1 MRRKIFRLSEDRFD
15 KVCSDIKIEGDLLSL
30 VAYEGEHFESSFKLS
45 AADSSSLRGM
55 VFSSNPYVVAKNP
68 SFEGEQ
74 TEVVFFVKDGI
85 GHAGDR
91 IEGDFYII
99 LDGFS
104 KDIPFSIEYLSP
116 VTKIN
121 DRTITSVSDFSEFY
135 RSNPTE
141 ALSFFST
148 SEFESFMKTQETDKY
163 LLYRAYKSF
172 PRTCQN
178 LEEFLIALGVKGRTG
193 FFLSETSLTFTVK
206 DLDLRESV
214 DITKTEWGYA
224 QIDVESD
231 SEFITVG
238 HERINDDYFIAGT
251 MHFDFF
257 IHPGKMHAGKNYAR
271 LTFSSYDEKKTLTV
285 LCVKEASESVNDIH
299 RLFMRSK
306 VRLTKEYIEYRFKR
320 MTSEEWS
327 ESLMGL
333 LDTLI
338 SVSPENA
345 TEYLLMKTHALILTE
360 KKAEAL
366 SIVEEL
372 KIAILDKKGFEW
384 AYLLYLCT
392 MIEREKSYVDRLT
405 LEVEAIFRETDDP
418 RVFWLLLFLRERYLD
433 NPFSELK
440 DIRQFVTNRLNSP
453 FFYIEALYL
462 MEKDPLLIKS
472 FDDFTLKVLRFAAN
486 KDRITGNI
494 ALRIATLLSNEKS
507 FDKRVFDTAAKAY
520 SKNPTQELLNSIL
533 KYLLRNAVYGPMAL
547 PWYFLAIKAD
557 YAIAGLYE
565 AFVTSLPEDYLKL
578 LPEGVIRYFGY
589 RNTIGY
595 QKKAFVFRNLI
606 ENKGSYQKIYE
617 DLKKTIELFALENMR
632 RGRLSEDLCIIY
644 QDVLD
649 RGIIDADVAH
659 MIGNILVPYKIQCMP
674 SDTIRVHLVSSDK
687 EEILSYPV
695 TDHCAFLPV
704 SCKEHRVI
712 LERKGN
718 IFTAEDGL
726 FVEEKLL
733 STEKIM
739 NKLYQEA
746 KDRLPYFRY
755 AITSGEDEKEDGNAF
770 MERYKDDA
778 FSLIEGF
785 LSDRSIPVSYKNRK
799 YGLFIPYLREHM
811 REDIF
816 KTYLLSEEDMSE
828 MDTKMLAYT
837 ADLFVK
843 NEEYERAYALLD
855 RFYGLKMTARLL
867 LALITEKIKGSPDEP
882 DDFLISASAY
892 LMGLYLINDV
902 TARYLSSF
910 YVGPVEIMCDIFTHL
925 NALMLPTDMI
935 GERIITEALY
945 TENFP
950 KQRTQVFE
958 SYLKVNPNRMIAE
971 AWFTYFAR
979 GYMKDSP
986 DTEESIF
993 PHLMESYVRG
1003 EKLNESCFTALLK
1016 YLCMKEELSEAE
1028 KKALSLIL
1036 SDAIRRGLYFGF
1048 YRSIPS
1054 DLLIRYQLYDKYF
1067 VTYEGEEGRRLTIR
1081 VSLSSGG
1088 TDSPDMVEMYPGIYV
1103 AQFILFFGDTISYE
1117 IIEKDNEADCLKK
1130 GELSCTDEN
1139 SMDRESRYGLLNRM
1153 KSSFIYYEEKELL
1166 KAMKRHQVLE
1176 VASEELFSLRR

>member
-1 MRRKIFRLSEDRFD
+1 MSEDRFD
-15 KVCSDIKIEGDLLSL
+15 KVCSDIKIEGDLHALI
-30 VAYEGEHFESSFKLS
+30 AYEGEHFESSFKLS
-45 AADSSSLRGM
+45 CADSSSLRGM

-74 TEVVFFVKDGI
+74 VEVLFYVKDGI
-85 GHAGDR
+85 GHSGDR
-91 IEGDFYII
+91 IEGEFHII
-99 LDGFS
+99 LDGYS
-104 KDIPFSIEYLSP
+104 TDIPFSIEYQSP
-116 VTKIN
+116 VIKVN
-121 DRTITSVSDFSEFY
+121 DRTITTLSDFGKLY
-135 RSNPTE
+135 RSSPTD

-148 SEFESFMKTQETDKY
+148 DEFESFMKTQKTDEF
-163 LLYRAYKSF
+163 LLYRGYKSF
-172 PRTCQN
+172 PKTYQN
-178 LEEFLIALGVKGRTG
+178 LEEFLVALGLKGRTG
-193 FFLSETSLTFTVK
+193 FFLSDTSLTFNVE
-206 DLDLRESV
+206 DQDLRESI

-224 QIDVESD
+224 EINVESD

-238 HERINDDYFIAGT
+238 HERVNDDYFIAGT
-251 MHFDFF
+251 MHFDFY
-257 IHPGKMHAGKNYAR
+257 IHPNKMHAGKNYAR
-271 LTFSSYDEKKTLTV
+271 LTFSSYDEEKVLTV
-285 LCVKEASESVNDIH
+285 LCVKETSESVNDIH

-306 VRLTKEYIEYRFKR
+306 VRLTREYLEYRFKR
-320 MTSEEWS
+320 MDSEKWC
-327 ESLMGL
+327 ESLTGL

-360 KKAEAL
+360 KKIEAL
-366 SIVEEL
+366 SYVEEL
-372 KIAILDKKGFEW
+372 KVLILDKKGFEW

-392 MIEREKSYVDRLT
+392 MIEREKGYVDKLT
-405 LEVEAIFRETDDP
+405 LEVEAIFRDTDDP
-418 RVFWLLLFLRERYLD
+418 RVFWLLLFLRERYID

-472 FDDFTLKVLRFAAN
+472 FDDFTLKVLRWAAN

-533 KYLLRNAVYGPMAL
+533 RYLLRNAVYGPMAL

-565 AFVTSLPEDYLKL
+565 AFVTSLPDDYLKL

-606 ENKGSYQKIYE
+606 ENKDSYQNIYE

-632 RGRLSEDLCIIY
+632 RGRLSEDLCVIY

-649 RGIIDADVAH
+649 RGIIDADVSE
-659 MIGNILVPYKIQCMP
+659 MIGNILVPCKVHCMP
-674 SDTIRVHLVSSDK
+674 KDTIRVHLVSLDK
-687 EEILSYPV
+687 TEISSYPV
-695 TDHCAFLPV
+695 TNHVAFLPIG
-704 SCKEHRVI
+704 CREHRII
-712 LERKGN
+712 LERKGG
-718 IFTAEDGL
+718 IFTADEGL
-726 FVEEKLL
+726 FMEEKLL

-739 NKLYQEA
+739 DKLYQESR
-746 KDRLPYFRY
+746 DRLQYFRY
-755 AITSGEDEKEDGNAF
+755 ALASGEAEKEEGAAF

-785 LSDRSIPVSYKNRK
+785 LSDKSIPVSYKNME
-799 YGLFIPYLREHM
+799 YWLFIPYLREHM

-828 MDTKMLAYT
+828 MDTKTLAYT

-843 NEEYERAYALLD
+843 NEEYERAFELLD
-855 RFYGLKMTARLL
+855 HFYGLKMTARLL
-867 LALITEKIKGSPDEP
+867 LSLVTEKIKKAPDVP
-882 DDFLISASAY
+882 DDFLISTSAY

-902 TARYLSSF
+902 TARYLSNF
-910 YVGPVEIMCDIFTHL
+910 YVGPTDIMCDIFKHL
-925 NALMLPTDMI
+925 SALNLPTDVI
-935 GERIITEALY
+935 GERIITESLY
-945 TENFP
+945 TEEFP
-950 KQRTQVFE
+950 KMRNIVFE

-979 GYMKDSP
+979 AFMKNLP

-1016 YLCMKEELSEAE
+1016 YLCTKQELSDPEE
-1028 KKALSLIL
+1028 KALSMIL
-1036 SDAIRRGLYFGF
+1036 SDAVRRGLYFGF
-1048 YRSIPS
+1048 YRSVQKN
-1054 DLLIRYQLYDKYF
+1054 LQIRYQLYDKYF
-1067 VTYEGEEGRRLTIR
+1067 VTYEGEEGKRLLIR
-1081 VSLSSGG
+1081 VLQPSGG
-1088 TDSPDMVEMYPGIYV
+1088 TDTLEMAEMYPGIYV
-1103 AQFILFFGDTISYE
+1103 SQFVLFFGDKMNYE
-1117 IIEKDNEADCLKK
+1117 IIEKDNETADIKK

-1153 KSSFIYYEEKELL
+1153 RSSFVYYEEKELL
-1166 KAMKRHQVLE
+1166 NAMKRYKALYYS
-1176 VASEELFSLRR
+1176 AEELFSLRR

>member
-1 MRRKIFRLSEDRFD
+1 MSEDRFD
-15 KVCSDIKIEGDLLSL
+15 KVCSDIRIEGDLLEL
-30 VAYEGEHFESSFKLS
+30 TAYEGEHFESSFKLS

-55 VFSSNPYVVAKNP
+55 VFSSNPYVVTKNP

-74 TEVVFFVKDGI
+74 IEVLFSVKDGI
-85 GHAGDR
+85 GHVGDR
-91 IEGDFYII
+91 IEGDFHII

-104 KDIPFSIEYLSP
+104 KDIPFLIEYQAP
-116 VTKIN
+116 VIKVN
-121 DRTITSVSDFSEFY
+121 DRTINTLSDYLELY
-135 RSNPTE
+135 RANPSE

-148 SEFESFMKTQETDKY
+148 NEFEAFMKSQDMDKY
-163 LLYRAYKSF
+163 LLYRGYKSF
-172 PRTCQN
+172 PKTYQN
-178 LEEFLIALGVKGRTG
+178 LEEFLVALGLKGRTG
-193 FFLSETSLTFTVK
+193 FFLSDTSLTFSVGTQ
-206 DLDLRESV
+206 DLRESI

-224 QIDVESD
+224 EIDVESD
-231 SEFITVG
+231 SDFITVG
-238 HERINDDYFIAGT
+238 HERVNDDYFIAGT
-251 MHFDFF
+251 MHFDFY
-257 IHPGKMHAGKNYAR
+257 IHPNKMHAGKNYAR
-271 LTFSSYDEKKTLTV
+271 LTFSSYDEEKVLTV
-285 LCVKEASESVNDIH
+285 LCVKESSESVNDIH

-320 MTSEEWS
+320 MDSEKWC
-327 ESLMGL
+327 ESLTEL

-360 KKAEAL
+360 KKVEAL
-366 SIVEEL
+366 SLVEEL
-372 KIAILDKKGFEW
+372 KTLILDKKGFEW

-392 MIEREKSYVDRLT
+392 MIEREKGYVDKLT

-418 RVFWLLLFLRERYLD
+418 RVFWLLLFLRERYID

-440 DIRQFVTNRLNSP
+440 DIRQFVMNRLNSP
-453 FFYIEALYL
+453 FFYVEALYL
-462 MEKDPLLIKS
+462 MEKDPLLIKG
-472 FDDFTLKVLRFAAN
+472 FDDFTLKVLFWAAN

-494 ALRIATLLSNEKS
+494 ALRIATLLSAEKS

-520 SKNPTQELLNSIL
+520 SKSPTQELLNSIL
-533 KYLLRNAVYGPMAL
+533 RYLLRNAVYGPMAL

-578 LPEGVIRYFGY
+578 LPEDVIRYFGY

-606 ENKGSYQKIYE
+606 ENKNSYQKIYE

-649 RGIIDADVAH
+649 RGIIDADVSK
-659 MIGNILVPYKIQCMP
+659 MIGNILIPCKIQCMP
-674 SDTIRVHLVSSDK
+674 KDTVRVHLVTSDK
-687 EEILSYPV
+687 NEIMSYPV
-695 TDHCAFLPV
+695 TNHLAFLPIG
-704 SCKEHRVI
+704 CKEHRII
-712 LERKGN
+712 LERPGN
-718 IFTAEDGL
+718 VYAAEEGL

-733 STEKIM
+733 STDKIM
-739 NKLYQEA
+739 DKLYQEA
-746 KDRLPYFRY
+746 KDRLPYFKY
-755 AITSGEDEKEDGNAF
+755 AIASCKAQEEGSAF

-785 LSDRSIPVSYKNRK
+785 LSDKSIPVSYKNRV

-816 KTYLLSEEDMSE
+816 KTYLLSEEDKSL
-828 MDTKMLAYT
+828 MDTNTLAYT

-855 RFYGLKMTARLL
+855 QFYGLKMTARLL
-867 LALITEKIKGSPDEP
+867 LALVTEKIKEAPDIP
-882 DDFLISASAY
+882 DDFLISTSVY

-902 TARYLSSF
+902 TASYLSNF
-910 YVGPVEIMCDIFTHL
+910 YVGPTSIMCDIFKHL
-925 NALMLPTDMI
+925 SALKLPTDAI
-935 GERIITEALY
+935 GERIITESLY
-945 TENFP
+945 TEDFP
-950 KQRTQVFE
+950 KMRTIVFE
-958 SYLKVNPNRMIAE
+958 SYLKGDPNRMIAE

-979 GYMKDSP
+979 GFMKNSP

-1016 YLCMKEELSEAE
+1016 YLCMKQELSEDE
-1028 KKALSLIL
+1028 SKALSLTL

-1048 YRSIPS
+1048 YRSVQKE
-1054 DLLIRYQLYDKYF
+1054 LQIRYQLYDKYF
-1067 VTYEGEEGRRLTIR
+1067 VTYEGEEGKRLLIE
-1081 VSLSSGG
+1081 VQSPSGG
-1088 TDSPDMVEMYPGIYV
+1088 TETLDMVEMYPGIYV
-1103 AQFILFFGDTISYE
+1103 SQFILFFGDKMSYE
-1117 IIEKDNEADCLKK
+1117 IIEKDNTSASLLK

-1139 SMDRESRYGLLNRM
+1139 SMVRESRYGLLNRM
-1153 KSSFIYYEEKELL
+1153 KSSFVYYEEKEL
-1166 KAMKRHQVLE
+1166 KNAMKRYKALYYS
-1176 VASEELFSLRR
+1176 SEELFSLRR

>member
-15 KVCSDIKIEGDLLSL
+15 KACSDIKIEGDLLSL
-30 VAYEGEHFESSFKLS
+30 KAYAGEHFESSFKLS

-55 VFSSNPYVVAKNP
+55 VFSSNPYVVAKKP

-74 TEVVFFVKDGI
+74 IEVFFSVKDGI
-85 GHAGDR
+85 GHSGDR
-91 IEGDFYII
+91 IEGNFFII

-116 VTKIN
+116 VTRIK
-121 DRTITSVSDFSEFY
+121 DRTITTLSDFSEFY
-135 RSNPTE
+135 RTSPSE

-148 SEFESFMKTQETDKY
+148 DEFEAFMKKQETDKY
-163 LLYRAYKSF
+163 LLYRAYRSF
-172 PRTCQN
+172 PKTYQN
-178 LEEFLIALGVKGRTG
+178 LEEFLIALGIKGRTG
-193 FFLSETSLTFTVK
+193 FFLSETSLTFTVS
-206 DLDLRESV
+206 DSDLRESV

-224 QIDVESD
+224 DIEVKSD

-238 HERINDDYFIAGT
+238 HESVNDDYFIAGT
-251 MHFDFF
+251 MHFDFY
-257 IHPGKMHAGKNYAR
+257 IHPAKMHAGKNYAR
-271 LTFSSYDEKKTLTV
+271 LTFSSYSEKKVLTV
-285 LCVKEASESVNDIH
+285 LCVKEESESVNDIH

-306 VRLTKEYIEYRFKR
+306 VRLTKEYIEYRFNR
-320 MTSEEWS
+320 MNSEEWS
-327 ESLMGL
+327 ESLTGL

-360 KKAEAL
+360 KKVEAL
-366 SIVEEL
+366 SLVEEL

-405 LEVEAIFRETDDP
+405 LEVEAIFRDTDDP

-433 NPFSELK
+433 NPFAELK
-440 DIRQFVTNRLNSP
+440 DIRQFVTNRVNSP

-462 MEKDPLLIKS
+462 MEKDPLLIKG
-472 FDDFTLKVLRFAAN
+472 FDDFTLKVLRFAARR
-486 KDRITGNI
+486 DRITGNI

-565 AFVTSLPEDYLKL
+565 AFVTSLPQDYLKL

-606 ENKGSYQKIYE
+606 ENKASYQKIYE
-617 DLKKTIELFALENMR
+617 DMKKTIELFALENMR

-659 MIGNILVPYKIQCMP
+659 MIGDILVPYKIQCMP
-674 SDTIRVHLVSSDK
+674 KDTIRVHLVSSDR
-687 EEILSYPV
+687 EEIMSYPV
-695 TDHCAFLPV
+695 TEHCAFLPIG
-704 SCKEHRVI
+704 CREHRIV
-712 LERKGN
+712 LERQGN
-718 IFTAEDGL
+718 IFTAEEGL

-739 NKLYQEA
+739 DKLYQEA
-746 KDRLPYFRY
+746 KDRLPYFKY
-755 AITSGEDEKEDGNAF
+755 AIATGEDEKEEAAVF
-770 MERYKDDA
+770 MDRYKDDA

-785 LSDRSIPVSYKNRK
+785 LSDKSIPVSYKNKK
-799 YGLFIPYLREHM
+799 YGLFIPYLRDHM

-816 KTYLLSEEDMSE
+816 KTYLLSEEDMSL
-828 MDTKMLAYT
+828 MDTKTLAYT

-855 RFYGLKMTARLL
+855 SFYGLKMTARLL
-867 LALITEKIKGSPDEP
+867 LALITEKIKEAPGEP
-882 DDFLISASAY
+882 DDFLILTSAY
-892 LMGLYLINDV
+892 LMELYLINDV
-902 TARYLSSF
+902 TARYLSAF
-910 YVGPVEIMCDIFTHL
+910 YVGPVDIMCDIFTHL
-925 NALMLPTDMI
+925 SALNLPVDAI
-935 GERIITEALY
+935 GERIITESLY
-945 TENFP
+945 TETFP
-950 KQRTQVFE
+950 KQRTKVFE
-958 SYLKVNPNRMIAE
+958 SYLKVDPNRMIAE

-979 GYMKDSP
+979 GYMKNSP
-986 DTEESIF
+986 DIEESIF

-1016 YLCMKEELSEAE
+1016 YLCKKEGLSEAE
-1028 KKALSLIL
+1028 KKALSLVL

-1067 VTYEGEEGRRLTIR
+1067 VTYEGDEGKRLMIR
-1081 VSLSSGG
+1081 ANMSSGK
-1088 TDSPDMVEMYPGIYV
+1088 TDCLDMVEMYPGIYV
-1103 AQFILFFGDTISYE
+1103 VQFILFFGDTLSYE
-1117 IIEKDNEADCLKK
+1117 IILKDNEDCLMK

-1153 KSSFIYYEEKELL
+1153 KSSFVYFEEKELI
-1166 KAMKRHQVLE
+1166 KAMKRHQALE
-1176 VASEELFSLRR
+1176 FASEELFSLRR

>member
-1 MRRKIFRLSEDRFD
+1 MSEDRFD
-15 KVCSDIKIEGDLLSL
+15 KVCSDIKIEGDLHALI
-30 VAYEGEHFESSFKLS
+30 AYEGEHFESSFKLS
-45 AADSSSLRGM
+45 CADSSSLRGM

-74 TEVVFFVKDGI
+74 IEVLFFVKDGI
-85 GHAGDR
+85 GHSGDW
-91 IEGDFYII
+91 IEGEFHII
-99 LDGFS
+99 LDGYS
-104 KDIPFSIEYLSP
+104 TDIPFSIEYQSP
-116 VTKIN
+116 VIKVN
-121 DRTITSVSDFSEFY
+121 DRTITTLSDFGKLY
-135 RSNPTE
+135 RSSPTD

-148 SEFESFMKTQETDKY
+148 DEFEAFMKTQKTDEF
-163 LLYRAYKSF
+163 LLYRGYKSF
-172 PRTCQN
+172 PKTYQN
-178 LEEFLIALGVKGRTG
+178 LEEFLVALGLKARTG
-193 FFLSETSLTFTVK
+193 FFLSDTSLTFNVE
-206 DLDLRESV
+206 DQDLRESI

-224 QIDVESD
+224 EINVESD

-238 HERINDDYFIAGT
+238 HEKVNDDYFIAGT
-251 MHFDFF
+251 MHFDFY
-257 IHPGKMHAGKNYAR
+257 IHPNKMHAGKNYAR
-271 LTFSSYDEKKTLTV
+271 LIFSSYDEEKVLTV

-306 VRLTKEYIEYRFKR
+306 VRLTREYIEYRFKR
-320 MTSEEWS
+320 MDSEKWC
-327 ESLMGL
+327 ESLTGL

-360 KKAEAL
+360 KKIEAL
-366 SIVEEL
+366 SYVEEL
-372 KIAILDKKGFEW
+372 KVLILDKKGFEW

-392 MIEREKSYVDRLT
+392 MIEREKGYVDKLT
-405 LEVEAIFRETDDP
+405 LEVEAIFRDTDDP
-418 RVFWLLLFLRERYLD
+418 RVFWLLLFLRERYID

-472 FDDFTLKVLRFAAN
+472 FDDFTLKVLRWAAN
-486 KDRITGNI
+486 KNRITGNI
-494 ALRIATLLSNEKS
+494 ALRIATLLSGEKS

-520 SKNPTQELLNSIL
+520 SKSPTQELLNSIL
-533 KYLLRNAVYGPMAL
+533 RYLLRNAVYGPMAL

-606 ENKGSYQKIYE
+606 ENKDSYQKIYE

-649 RGIIDADVAH
+649 RGIIDEDVSK
-659 MIGNILVPYKIQCMP
+659 MIGNILIPFKVQCMP
-674 SDTIRVHLVSSDK
+674 KDTIRVHLVSLDRN
-687 EEILSYPV
+687 EISSYPV
-695 TDHCAFLPV
+695 TNHVAFLPIG
-704 SCKEHRVI
+704 CKEYRI
-712 LERKGN
+712 FLERKGN
-718 IFTAEDGL
+718 IFTAEEGL
-726 FVEEKLL
+726 FVVEKLL

-739 NKLYQEA
+739 DKLYLEA

-755 AITSGEDEKEDGNAF
+755 ALASGEAEKEDGAAF
-770 MERYKDDA
+770 MEKYKDDA

-785 LSDRSIPVSYKNRK
+785 LSDKSIPVSYKNME
-799 YGLFIPYLREHM
+799 YWLFIPYLREHM

-828 MDTKMLAYT
+828 MDTKTLAYT

-843 NEEYERAYALLD
+843 NEEYERAFELLD
-855 RFYGLKMTARLL
+855 HFYGLKMTARLL
-867 LALITEKIKGSPDEP
+867 LSLVTEKIKKAPDVP
-882 DDFLISASAY
+882 DDFLISTSAY

-902 TARYLSSF
+902 TARYLSNF
-910 YVGPVEIMCDIFTHL
+910 YVGPTDIMCDIFKHL
-925 NALMLPTDMI
+925 SALNLPTDVI
-935 GERIITEALY
+935 GERIITESLY
-945 TENFP
+945 TEEFP
-950 KQRTQVFE
+950 KMRNIVFE
-958 SYLKVNPNRMIAE
+958 SYLKVDPNRMIAE

-979 GYMKDSP
+979 AFMKNLP

-1016 YLCMKEELSEAE
+1016 YLCTKQELSEPE
-1028 KKALSLIL
+1028 EKALSMIL
-1036 SDAIRRGLYFGF
+1036 SDAVRRGLYFGF
-1048 YRSIPS
+1048 YRSVQKE
-1054 DLLIRYQLYDKYF
+1054 LQIRYQLYDKYF
-1067 VTYEGEEGRRLTIR
+1067 VTYEGEEGRRLLIR
-1081 VSLSSGG
+1081 VLLPSGG
-1088 TDSPDMVEMYPGIYV
+1088 TDTLEMAEMYPGIYV
-1103 AQFILFFGDTISYE
+1103 SQFVLFFGDKMNYE
-1117 IIEKDNEADCLKK
+1117 ITEKNNEAAEIKK

-1153 KSSFIYYEEKELL
+1153 RSSFVYYEEKELL
-1166 KAMKRHQVLE
+1166 NAMKRYKALYYS
-1176 VASEELFSLRR
+1176 AEELFSLRR